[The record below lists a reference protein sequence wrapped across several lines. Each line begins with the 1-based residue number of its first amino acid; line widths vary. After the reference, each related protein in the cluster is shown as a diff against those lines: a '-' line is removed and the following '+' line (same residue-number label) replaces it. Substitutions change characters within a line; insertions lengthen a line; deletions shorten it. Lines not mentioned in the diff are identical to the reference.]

1 MSAGR
6 MTSGERRQL
15 WTALAFISPWIVGFA
30 VFTLYPVLTSLYY
43 SFCDYDV
50 LSRPIWVGFLNYR
63 DMTSDHVFWQS
74 LGNTLTFAVISLPL
88 GLCTA
93 LALAL
98 LLNQPGRG
106 RGIFRAI
113 YYLPSLVPAIAS
125 AVMWLWILNARHG
138 LLNQALGWLGITSP
152 PQWLDDPHWTKPA
165 LALIAI
171 WGCGNTVVIFLA
183 ALQGVPRSLLEA
195 AMIDGASPWRRL
207 WHVTLP
213 AISPVIYFNLII
225 GVIGA
230 LQTFVSAFVI
240 LVNGGPDRS
249 ALFYA
254 VYLYQNAFEFRQM
267 GYACAMAWIL
277 FLLTLALT
285 WLASRATRGFVHYQ
299 GD

>member
-1 MSAGR
+1 MNAGSLTFGQR
-6 MTSGERRQL
+6 SQR
-15 WTALAFISPWIVGFA
+15 WTGLAFISPWVVGFC
-30 VFTLYPVLTSLYY
+30 VFTLYPVITSLYY

-50 LSRPIWVGFLNYR
+50 LSRPIWVGLLNYR
-63 DMTSDHVFWQS
+63 DMGSDDVFWQS

-88 GLCTA
+88 GLSMA

-98 LLNQPGRG
+98 LLNEPVRG
-106 RGIFRAI
+106 RSVFRAI

-125 AVMWLWILNARHG
+125 AVVWLWILNTRNG
-138 LLNQALGWLGITSP
+138 LLNQGLMRLGISHP

-165 LALIAI
+165 LALMSV

-207 WHVTLP
+207 WHVTIP

-240 LVNGGPDRS
+240 LSNGGPDRS

-254 VYLYQNAFEFRQM
+254 VYLYQNAFDFRQM
-267 GYACAMAWIL
+267 GYACAMAWVL

-285 WLASRATRGFVHYQ
+285 WLASRGSRGFVHYQ

>member
-1 MSAGR
+1 MSAGS
-6 MTSGERRQL
+6 MTAADRRRL
-15 WTALAFISPWIVGFA
+15 WTGLAFISPWIVGFL
-30 VFTLYPVLTSLYY
+30 VFTLYPVAASLYY

-50 LSRPIWVGFLNYR
+50 LSRPIWVGLLNYQ
-63 DMTSDHVFWQS
+63 DMGSDSVFWQS
-74 LGNTLTFAVISLPL
+74 LGNTLVFSAISLPL

-98 LLNQPGRG
+98 LLNQPVQGRG
-106 RGIFRAI
+106 AFRAI

-125 AVMWLWILNARHG
+125 AVVWLWILNTKNG
-138 LLNQALGWLGITSP
+138 LLNQALMALGVAHP
-152 PQWLDDPHWTKPA
+152 PQWLDDPHWTKPG
-165 LALIAI
+165 LALMAI

-183 ALQGVPRSLLEA
+183 ALQGVPRALLEA

-225 GVIGA
+225 GVIGS
-230 LQTFVSAFVI
+230 LQTFVSAFVM
-240 LVNGGPDRS
+240 LNNGGPDRS

-267 GYACAMAWIL
+267 GYACAMAWVL

-285 WLASRATRGFVHYQ
+285 WLASRSSRGFVHYA
-299 GD
+299 GE

>member
-1 MSAGR
+1 MPAGSISAAE
-6 MTSGERRQL
+6 SRRR
-15 WTALAFISPWIVGFA
+15 WTALAFISPWIVGFC
-30 VFTLYPVLTSLYY
+30 VFTLYPVIASLYY

-50 LSRPIWVGFLNYR
+50 LSRPIWVGLLNYQ
-63 DMTSDHVFWQS
+63 DMAADNVFWQS
-74 LGNTLTFAVISLPL
+74 LGNTLVFSAISLPL
-88 GLCTA
+88 GLCAA

-98 LLNQPGRG
+98 LLNQPVRG

-125 AVMWLWILNARHG
+125 AVVWLWILNARNG
-138 LLNQALGWLGITSP
+138 LLNQALAWLGVSHP
-152 PQWLDDPHWTKPA
+152 PQWLDDPHWTKPG
-165 LALIAI
+165 LALMAI

-183 ALQGVPRSLLEA
+183 ALQGVPRALHEA
-195 AMIDGASPWRRL
+195 AMIDGASPMRRL

-213 AISPVIYFNLII
+213 AISPVIYFNLVI
-225 GVIGA
+225 GVIGS
-230 LQTFVSAFVI
+230 LQTFVTAFVM
-240 LVNGGPDRS
+240 LSNGGPDRS

-285 WLASRATRGFVHYQ
+285 WLASRSTRGFVHYQ